1 VTIVNSFERTL
12 YRAFSFVE
20 THTIYAVKEKVE
32 ETTQQVMESFNW
44 RDAIYD
50 AVIIGGLNFFTT
62 LSSMSIIQIH
72 TSPIDAVVAGII
84 SFGLGFFTTL
94 AVKRGLRKT

>member
-1 VTIVNSFERTL
+1 MSLGDAI

-20 THTIYAVKEKVE
+20 ARAIYAVKEKVE
-32 ETTQQVMESFNW
+32 EATQRARRSFNW
-44 RDAIYD
+44 SDALCD

-62 LSSMSIIQIH
+62 LSSMSILQIH
-72 TSPIDAVVAGII
+72 TSPLDALTAGFI

-94 AVKRGLRKT
+94 AVKRGLKKY

>member
-1 VTIVNSFERTL
+1 VSIGSAV

-20 THTIYAVKEKVE
+20 ARVIYAVKEKAGE
-32 ETTQQVMESFNW
+32 NTQQESFSW
-44 RDAIYD
+44 RDAVID

-62 LSSMSIIQIH
+62 LSSMSILQIH
-72 TSPIDAVVAGII
+72 TSPLDALMAGIT

-94 AVKRGLRKT
+94 AVKRGLKKY

>member
-1 VTIVNSFERTL
+1 VNSFTRAL
-12 YRAFSFVE
+12 YRAFSFIE
-20 THTIYAVKEKVE
+20 TRTIYAAKEKVE
-32 ETTQQVMESFNW
+32 ESTQQAMESFNW
-44 RDAIYD
+44 RDAVFD

-62 LSSMSIIQIH
+62 LSSMSILQIKS
-72 TSPIDAVVAGII
+72 SPLEALLAGTI